1 MAGAAQGQNV
11 SLKETPTWA
20 VALVCFFLI
29 FLSLLIEHV
38 LHLITKVSIH
48 LSILHIQ
55 IFVLSSLLHIQI
67 FVPSSLL
74 VADKFL
80 LLRGPAAVRQKYL
93 WSTQTHMRTHN
104 QSIKQSHAKT
114 TILRGSA
121 SMPTSM
127 EVDRRFL
134 FLIFFSVSLDTSWLI

>member
-1 MAGAAQGQNV
+1 MAGGAQTGQNV
-11 SLKETPTWA
+11 SLEETPTWA

-29 FLSLLIEHV
+29 FLSLLIEHL

-55 IFVLSSLLHIQI
+55 MFLLSSVLHIQI

-80 LLRGPAAVRQKYL
+80 LLKGPAVVQQKYL
-93 WSTQTHMRTHN
+93 
-104 QSIKQSHAKT
+104 
-114 TILRGSA
+114 
-121 SMPTSM
+121 
-127 EVDRRFL
+127 
-134 FLIFFSVSLDTSWLI
+134 